1 MEAQIKR
8 RILPEH
14 RTRMGLKWL
23 QEESVPPGT
32 EETVGIERRV
42 WRIPGTNYRDLIK
55 LPRLWRLQV

>member
-1 MEAQIKR
+1 
-8 RILPEH
+8 
-14 RTRMGLKWL
+14 MGLKWL

-42 WRIPGTNYRDLIK
+42 WRNSPNYRETNYRDLIK